1 MNHRTTLLALALVI
15 APLAQA
21 QTPLQLSHIEANVPD
36 ASAFEPILKRD
47 LLAYFTTGFAV
58 VPDRVEVRLLREA
71 PTQSGVSYPKYYAWV
86 RVFAGQSLLQQGA
99 IRLVAIEKLRFEVT
113 DFVSR
118 SQIQANGGG
127 LESVFPAA
135 LVPGILQLAAAS

>member
-1 MNHRTTLLALALVI
+1 VNHRTALLALALVI
-15 APLAQA
+15 APFAQA
-21 QTPLQLSHIEANVPD
+21 QTSVQLSHIEANVPD

-47 LLAYFTTGFAV
+47 LLAYFATRFAV
-58 VPDRVEVRLLREA
+58 APDRVEVKLLREA

-86 RVFAGQSLLQQGA
+86 RVFAGQSLLEQGA

-113 DFVSR
+113 DFVPR

-127 LESVFPAA
+127 LGTVFPAA